1 MRRYYAFDIA
11 SRQLASAATKGRP
24 EMSADF
30 ILFIGLIVGSLAF
43 LDVLVS
49 RLGVDSRPID
59 AVRWL

>member
-1 MRRYYAFDIA
+1 
-11 SRQLASAATKGRP
+11 
-24 EMSADF
+24 MSADF

-49 RLGVDSRPID
+49 RVGVDSRPID